1 MEVLTKGLRII
12 LLWSLLLEL
21 NCIRLLLIKEAPDI
35 LGLKPSNFCG
45 IQGEW
50 P

>member
-21 NCIRLLLIKEAPDI
+21 NCVRLLLIKEAPDI
-35 LGLKPSNFCG
+35 LGLRPSHFRG
-45 IQGEW
+45 I
-50 P
+50 